1 MIRSAGILKAGELR
15 GNLMGMAFLKPFRTS
30 EGPDQVAKWQL
41 ELQSPCVQ
49 LFLQGG
55 LGCCRDHPLARTVT
69 AKARGMAMQRAI
81 RRGRVVAAVGN
92 VMG

>member
-1 MIRSAGILKAGELR
+1 
-15 GNLMGMAFLKPFRTS
+15 MGMAFLKPFRTRG
-30 EGPDQVAKWQL
+30 GPDQVAKCQL
-41 ELQSPCVQ
+41 ELQSPSVQ

-55 LGCCRDHPLARTVT
+55 LRCYRDHPLARTVT
-69 AKARGMAMQRAI
+69 AMTRGMAMLRAI